1 MDDKYFSQ
9 VQLESLE
16 KYFKYLSQF
25 GYMKM
30 TNVNI
35 LLTSIFLLDV
45 LKEYQWY
52 ITEED
57 YQLIDNI
64 LRQYDCCSCLVSYDN
79 YKNTPIK
86 PINSY
91 VSHQPIKV
99 TENIDTRTTQTDN
112 LRLPDLL

>member
-1 MDDKYFSQ
+1 
-9 VQLESLE
+9 
-16 KYFKYLSQF
+16 
-25 GYMKM
+25 M

-64 LRQYDCCSCLVSYDN
+64 LRQYDCCSCLVSYDS
-79 YKNTPIK
+79 YKNAPIESS
-86 PINSY
+86 NSN
-91 VSHQPIKV
+91 SGQPIKV
-99 TENIDTRTTQTDN
+99 TENTDIRTT
-112 LRLPDLL
+112 

>member
-1 MDDKYFSQ
+1 
-9 VQLESLE
+9 
-16 KYFKYLSQF
+16 
-25 GYMKM
+25 M

-57 YQLIDNI
+57 YQLIDSL
-64 LRQYDCCSCLVSYDN
+64 LRQYNCCSCLVSYDN
-79 YKNTPIK
+79 YKNIPIK

-99 TENIDTRTTQTDN
+99 TENIDTRTT
-112 LRLPDLL
+112 

>member
-30 TNVNI
+30 INVNI

-64 LRQYDCCSCLVSYDN
+64 LRQYDCCSCLVSYDS
-79 YKNTPIK
+79 YKNAPVESS
-86 PINSY
+86 NSK
-91 VSHQPIKV
+91 SGQPIKV
-99 TENIDTRTTQTDN
+99 TENTDIRTTQTDN
-112 LRLPDLL
+112 LRLPNLL

>member
-9 VQLESLE
+9 IQLESLE
-16 KYFKYLSQF
+16 KYYKYLSQF

-57 YQLIDNI
+57 YQLIDSL
-64 LRQYDCCSCLVSYDN
+64 LRQYDCCSCLVSYDS
-79 YKNTPIK
+79 YKNAPIESS
-86 PINSY
+86 NSK
-91 VSHQPIKV
+91 SGQPIKV
-99 TENIDTRTTQTDN
+99 TENTDIRTTQTDN
-112 LRLPDLL
+112 LRLPNLL

>member
-25 GYMKM
+25 GYMKI

-45 LKEYQWY
+45 LKEYQQY

-57 YQLIDNI
+57 YQLIDAL

-79 YKNTPIK
+79 YKNAPVESS
-86 PINSY
+86 NSN
-91 VSHQPIKV
+91 SGQPIKV
-99 TENIDTRTTQTDN
+99 TENTNIRTTQTDN

>member
-64 LRQYDCCSCLVSYDN
+64 LRQYDCCSCLVSYDS
-79 YKNTPIK
+79 YKNAPVESS
-86 PINSY
+86 NSN
-91 VSHQPIKV
+91 SGQPIKV
-99 TENIDTRTTQTDN
+99 TENTDIRTTQTDN
-112 LRLPDLL
+112 LRLPNLL

>member
-25 GYMKM
+25 GYIKM

-64 LRQYDCCSCLVSYDN
+64 LRQYDCCSCLVSYDS
-79 YKNTPIK
+79 YKNAPIESS
-86 PINSY
+86 NSK
-91 VSHQPIKV
+91 SSQPIKV
-99 TENIDTRTTQTDN
+99 TENTNIRTTQTDN
-112 LRLPDLL
+112 LRLPNLL

>member
-1 MDDKYFSQ
+1 MDDKYFSY

-16 KYFKYLSQF
+16 KYYRYLSQF
-25 GYMKM
+25 GYMKI

-57 YQLIDNI
+57 YQLMDNI
-64 LRQYDCCSCLVSYDN
+64 LRQYDCCSCLVSYDS
-79 YKNTPIK
+79 YKNAPIESS
-86 PINSY
+86 NSK
-91 VSHQPIKV
+91 SGQPIKV
-99 TENIDTRTTQTDN
+99 TENTDIRTTQTDN
-112 LRLPDLL
+112 LRLPNLL

>member
-16 KYFKYLSQF
+16 KYFQYLTQF

-64 LRQYDCCSCLVSYDN
+64 LRQYDCCSCLVSYDS
-79 YKNTPIK
+79 YKNAPIESS
-86 PINSY
+86 NSK
-91 VSHQPIKV
+91 SGQPIKV
-99 TENIDTRTTQTDN
+99 TENTNIRTTQTDN
-112 LRLPDLL
+112 LRLPNLL

>member
-1 MDDKYFSQ
+1 MDNKYLNQ
-9 VQLESLE
+9 IQLESLE
-16 KYFKYLSQF
+16 KYYKYLSQF

-35 LLTSIFLLDV
+35 LFVSVFLIEV
-45 LKEYQWY
+45 LNDYGQY
-52 ITEED
+52 VTEED

-99 TENIDTRTTQTDN
+99 TENTDIRTTQTDN
-112 LRLPDLL
+112 LRLPNLL

>member
-30 TNVNI
+30 TNVSI

-57 YQLIDNI
+57 YQLIDAL
-64 LRQYDCCSCLVSYDN
+64 LRQYDCCSCLVSYDS
-79 YKNTPIK
+79 YKNAPIESS
-86 PINSY
+86 NSK
-91 VSHQPIKV
+91 SGQPIKV
-99 TENIDTRTTQTDN
+99 TENTNIRTTQTDN
-112 LRLPDLL
+112 LRLPNLL

>member
-1 MDDKYFSQ
+1 MNDRYFSQ

-25 GYMKM
+25 GYMKII
-30 TNVNI
+30 NVNI

-64 LRQYDCCSCLVSYDN
+64 LRQYDCCSCLVSYDS
-79 YKNTPIK
+79 YKNAPVESS
-86 PINSY
+86 NSN
-91 VSHQPIKV
+91 SGQPIKV
-99 TENIDTRTTQTDN
+99 TENTNIRTTQTDN
-112 LRLPDLL
+112 LRLPNLL